1 MEKTTIFI
9 QQLFQLIEF
18 SKTQKTEAVSNAYL
32 RDTKLHGVVVQ
43 GANLKYCDMSGAAFG
58 ELAYK
63 QFDNAV
69 LSCAY
74 SSNGKLFT
82 VALGTNVI
90 LLSVT
95 PSGALGDILQTLQGH
110 TDVVTSVAF
119 SSDNKWV
126 ASGSGDNSVRLWCID
141 DPAKNQ
147 TLQGHTSY
155 VTSVAFSSDNKWVA
169 SGSDD
174 KSVRLWCIDDPAKN
188 QTLQGHTDCVRSVA
202 FSSDNKWVASG
213 SGDKSVRLWCIDDPS
228 TKEVLSQEAAND
240 DGRVLLKQQVEAGR
254 ENLKAV
260 TNFGVCSVSYNEVGS
275 HSYLATGGDDR
286 SVCLW
291 EHDREANKSALIWA
305 SCQTL
310 CAIEAD
316 ITSTILSRNNA
327 ELLKQRGA
335 TGEPKII
342 E

>member
-110 TDVVTSVAF
+110 TDVVT
-119 SSDNKWV
+119 
-126 ASGSGDNSVRLWCID
+126 
-141 DPAKNQ
+141 
-147 TLQGHTSY
+147 
-155 VTSVAFSSDNKWVA
+155 
-169 SGSDD
+169 
-174 KSVRLWCIDDPAKN
+174 
-188 QTLQGHTDCVRSVA
+188 SVA

>member
-18 SKTQKTEAVSNAYL
+18 SKTQKTEAVSNASANAATVLNSARMNFSKKDMKGVCLRGANLACAIMSYTDLQGADL

-63 QFDNAV
+63 QFYNAV

-82 VALGTNVI
+82 VASGTNVI

-110 TDVVTSVAF
+110 TDTVTSVAF

-141 DPAKNQ
+141 DPRQEPNSPRPHQ
-147 TLQGHTSY
+147 LCHQR
-155 VTSVAFSSDNKWVA
+155 
-169 SGSDD
+169 
-174 KSVRLWCIDDPAKN
+174 RL
-188 QTLQGHTDCVRSVA
+188 
-202 FSSDNKWVASG
+202 
-213 SGDKSVRLWCIDDPS
+213 
-228 TKEVLSQEAAND
+228 
-240 DGRVLLKQQVEAGR
+240 
-254 ENLKAV
+254 
-260 TNFGVCSVSYNEVGS
+260 
-275 HSYLATGGDDR
+275 
-286 SVCLW
+286 
-291 EHDREANKSALIWA
+291 
-305 SCQTL
+305 
-310 CAIEAD
+310 
-316 ITSTILSRNNA
+316 
-327 ELLKQRGA
+327 
-335 TGEPKII
+335 
-342 E
+342 

>member
-1 MEKTTIFI
+1 M
-9 QQLFQLIEF
+9 
-18 SKTQKTEAVSNAYL
+18 
-32 RDTKLHGVVVQ
+32 
-43 GANLKYCDMSGAAFG
+43 
-58 ELAYK
+58 
-63 QFDNAV
+63 
-69 LSCAY
+69 
-74 SSNGKLFT
+74 
-82 VALGTNVI
+82 
-90 LLSVT
+90 
-95 PSGALGDILQTLQGH
+95 
-110 TDVVTSVAF
+110 
-119 SSDNKWV
+119 
-126 ASGSGDNSVRLWCID
+126 RLWCID

-155 VTSVAFSSDNKWVA
+155 VT
-169 SGSDD
+169 
-174 KSVRLWCIDDPAKN
+174 
-188 QTLQGHTDCVRSVA
+188 SVA

>member
-18 SKTQKTEAVSNAYL
+18 SKTQKTEAVSNASANAATVLNSARMNFSKKDMKGVCLRGANLACAIMSYTDLQEADL

-126 ASGSGDNSVRLWCID
+126 ASGS
-141 DPAKNQ
+141 
-147 TLQGHTSY
+147 
-155 VTSVAFSSDNKWVA
+155 
-169 SGSDD
+169 DD
-174 KSVRLWCIDDPAKN
+174 KSVRLS
-188 QTLQGHTDCVRSVA
+188 G
-202 FSSDNKWVASG
+202 SSDLRDTA
-213 SGDKSVRLWCIDDPS
+213 L
-228 TKEVLSQEAAND
+228 LSP
-240 DGRVLLKQQVEAGR
+240 
-254 ENLKAV
+254 
-260 TNFGVCSVSYNEVGS
+260 
-275 HSYLATGGDDR
+275 
-286 SVCLW
+286 
-291 EHDREANKSALIWA
+291 
-305 SCQTL
+305 
-310 CAIEAD
+310 
-316 ITSTILSRNNA
+316 LSR
-327 ELLKQRGA
+327 LGLPP
-335 TGEPKII
+335 GEPSGPVINII
-342 E
+342 ININTIIWEYLSH